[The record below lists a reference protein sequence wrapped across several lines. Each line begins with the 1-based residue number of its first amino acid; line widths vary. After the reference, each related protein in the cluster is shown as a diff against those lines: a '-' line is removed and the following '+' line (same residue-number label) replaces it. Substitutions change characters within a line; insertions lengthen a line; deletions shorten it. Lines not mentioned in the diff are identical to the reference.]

1 MPRLMK
7 KEDVA
12 MEKVYKTMVGA
23 GTANIV
29 LGIILIIVGVT
40 AGVITLI
47 NGARL
52 LNNKKEILF

>member
-1 MPRLMK
+1 
-7 KEDVA
+7 

-40 AGVITLI
+40 AGVITLV